1 MSNNPHVL
9 IVGAGFGGLGVAE
22 ELAHVPVD
30 VTLIDRHNYH
40 TFQPLLYQVA
50 TSLLNAEDVGAP
62 VRSLFRHQDNVT
74 FRMATVT
81 GVDIPSHRI
90 QLEDGNQIAYDYL
103 VLAGGATVN
112 YFNTPGAAEH
122 AFPLYTL
129 MNAVTLRNKILERFE
144 AADRDSAL
152 IEDGVLNFVIV
163 GSGPTGVE
171 IAGALSDL
179 FYNLLPRDYHQLATE
194 RPRVI
199 IVEKG
204 KEVLA
209 PFKDNLR
216 KYAKEELEER
226 RVEVRL
232 GETVAEVG
240 PTFVRLKSGEEIK
253 THTLIWAAGVK
264 ANPLADNLGLPQG
277 PGARVRLTPDLSV
290 PDHPEIFV
298 VGDMGEV
305 ASEGKLLP
313 QLGSVAMQS
322 GEHVGRQIAR
332 RIAGEET
339 QAFKYWDKGFMATI
353 GRGSAVVEFP
363 NQRTL
368 HGPLAY
374 FAWLGVHL
382 ALLNGTRN
390 RIETLWNW
398 GWSALTHD
406 RAARIIIEREEET
419 QSVTQSGAGGVTPVP
434 RSGDLGASGC
444 NGPLAELG

>member
-1 MSNNPHVL
+1 MGNTPHVA

-22 ELAHVPVD
+22 QLDHVPVE
-30 VTLIDRHNYH
+30 VTLIDQHNYH

-81 GVDIPSHRI
+81 GVDMPGHKI
-90 QLEDGNQIAYDYL
+90 QLKDGTQISYDYL
-103 VLAGGATVN
+103 VLAGGTTVN

-129 MNAVTLRNKILERFE
+129 MNAVKLRNRILERFE
-144 AADRDSAL
+144 ATDRDPAL
-152 IEDGVLNFVIV
+152 IDDGALNFVIV
-163 GSGPTGVE
+163 GAGPTGVE
-171 IAGALSDL
+171 TAGALSDL

-194 RPRVI
+194 KARI
-199 IVEKG
+199 IMVEMG

-216 KYAKEELEER
+216 AYAKEELERR

-232 GETVAEVG
+232 GEAVAEVG
-240 PTFVRLKSGEEIK
+240 STFVRLKSGEEIK
-253 THTLIWAAGVK
+253 AHTLIWAAGVR
-264 ANPLADNLGLPQG
+264 ANPLADTLGLPQG
-277 PGARVRLTPDLSV
+277 RGGRIKLNPDLSV

-305 ASEGKLLP
+305 ASDGQVLP

-332 RIAGEET
+332 RLHGDPG
-339 QAFKYWDKGFMATI
+339 QPFKYWDKGFMATI
-353 GRGSAVVEFP
+353 GRGAAVVELP
-363 NQRTL
+363 NKRTL

-382 ALLNGTRN
+382 ALLSGMRN

-406 RAARIIIEREEET
+406 RAARIIIDSKEDDE
-419 QSVTQSGAGGVTPVP
+419 VKNA
-434 RSGDLGASGC
+434 
-444 NGPLAELG
+444 

>member
-1 MSNNPHVL
+1 MSNTLHVV

-22 ELAHVPVD
+22 QLAHVPVE
-30 VTLIDRHNYH
+30 VTLIDQHDYH

-62 VRSLFRHQDNVT
+62 IRGLFRHQDNVT
-74 FRMATVT
+74 FHMATVT
-81 GVDIPSHRI
+81 QVDMPGHKI
-90 QLEDGNQIAYDYL
+90 QLSDGKHVSYDYL

-129 MNAVTLRNKILERFE
+129 MNAVKLRNRILERFE
-144 AADRDSAL
+144 AADRDPTL
-152 IEDGVLNFVIV
+152 IEDGALNFVIV
-163 GSGPTGVE
+163 GAGPTGVE
-171 IAGALSDL
+171 TAGALSDL
-179 FYNLLPRDYHQLATE
+179 FYNLLPRDYHQLATQKA
-194 RPRVI
+194 RVI
-199 IVEKG
+199 IVEMG

-216 KYAKEELEER
+216 SYAKEELEQR

-232 GETVAEVG
+232 GEAVAEVG
-240 PTFVRLKSGEEIK
+240 PTFVRLKSGEEIQA
-253 THTLIWAAGVK
+253 HTLIWAAGVR
-264 ANPLADNLGLPQG
+264 ANSLADLLGLPQG
-277 PGARVRLTPDLSV
+277 RGGRVKLNPDLSV

-305 ASEGKLLP
+305 ASDGEVLP

-332 RIAGEET
+332 RVAGEPG
-339 QAFKYWDKGFMATI
+339 QPFKYWDKGFMATI
-353 GRGSAVVEFP
+353 GRGAAVVELP
-363 NQRTL
+363 NKLTL

-382 ALLNGTRN
+382 ALLSGMRN

-406 RAARIIIEREEET
+406 RAARIIIESKDDE
-419 QSVTQSGAGGVTPVP
+419 VKNA
-434 RSGDLGASGC
+434 
-444 NGPLAELG
+444 

>member
-1 MSNNPHVL
+1 MRNTLHVV

-22 ELAHVPVD
+22 QLAHVPVE
-30 VTLIDRHNYH
+30 VTLIDQHDYH

-62 VRSLFRHQDNVT
+62 IRGLFRHQDNVT
-74 FRMATVT
+74 FHMATVT
-81 GVDIPSHRI
+81 QVDMPGHKI
-90 QLEDGNQIAYDYL
+90 QLSDGKHVSYDYL

-129 MNAVTLRNKILERFE
+129 MNAVKLRNRILERFE
-144 AADRDSAL
+144 AADRDPTL
-152 IEDGVLNFVIV
+152 IEDGALNFVIV
-163 GSGPTGVE
+163 GAGPTGVE
-171 IAGALSDL
+171 TAGALSDL

-194 RPRVI
+194 KARVI
-199 IVEKG
+199 IVEMG

-216 KYAKEELEER
+216 SYAKEELERR

-232 GETVAEVG
+232 GEAVAEVG
-240 PTFVRLKSGEEIK
+240 PTFVRLKSGDEIQA
-253 THTLIWAAGVK
+253 HTLIWAAGVR
-264 ANPLADNLGLPQG
+264 ANPLADLLGSPQG
-277 PGARVRLTPDLSV
+277 RGGRVKLNPDLSV

-305 ASEGKLLP
+305 ASDGEVLP

-332 RIAGEET
+332 RLAGEPG
-339 QAFKYWDKGFMATI
+339 QPFKYWDKGFMATI
-353 GRGSAVVEFP
+353 GRGAAVVELP
-363 NQRTL
+363 NKLTL

-382 ALLNGTRN
+382 ALLSGMRN

-406 RAARIIIEREEET
+406 RAARIIIESKDDE
-419 QSVTQSGAGGVTPVP
+419 VKNP
-434 RSGDLGASGC
+434 
-444 NGPLAELG
+444 

>member
-1 MSNNPHVL
+1 MSNTLHVV

-22 ELAHVPVD
+22 QLAHVPVE
-30 VTLIDRHNYH
+30 VTLIDQHDYH

-62 VRSLFRHQDNVT
+62 IRGLFRHQDNVT
-74 FRMATVT
+74 FHMATVT
-81 GVDIPSHRI
+81 QVDMPGHKI
-90 QLEDGNQIAYDYL
+90 QLSDGRHVSYDYL

-122 AFPLYTL
+122 ALPLYTL
-129 MNAVTLRNKILERFE
+129 MNAVKLRSRILERFE
-144 AADRDSAL
+144 AADRDPTLFKEGA
-152 IEDGVLNFVIV
+152 LNFVIV
-163 GSGPTGVE
+163 GAGPTGVE
-171 IAGALSDL
+171 TAGALSDL

-194 RPRVI
+194 KARVI
-199 IVEKG
+199 IVERG

-216 KYAKEELEER
+216 SYAKEELERR

-232 GETVAEVG
+232 GEAVAEVG
-240 PTFVRLKSGEEIK
+240 PTFVRLKSGEEIQA
-253 THTLIWAAGVK
+253 HTLIWAAGVL
-264 ANPLADNLGLPQG
+264 ANPLADLLGLPQG
-277 PGARVRLTPDLSV
+277 RGGRVQLNPDLSV

-305 ASEGKLLP
+305 ASEGEVLP

-332 RIAGEET
+332 RLAGELG
-339 QAFKYWDKGFMATI
+339 QPFKYWDKGFMATI
-353 GRGSAVVEFP
+353 GRGAAVVELP
-363 NQRTL
+363 SKLTL

-382 ALLNGTRN
+382 ALLSGMRN

-406 RAARIIIEREEET
+406 RAARIIIE
-419 QSVTQSGAGGVTPVP
+419 SK
-434 RSGDLGASGC
+434 DD
-444 NGPLAELG
+444 

>member
-1 MSNNPHVL
+1 MSNTLHVV

-22 ELAHVPVD
+22 QLAHVPVE
-30 VTLIDRHNYH
+30 VTLIDQHDYH

-50 TSLLNAEDVGAP
+50 SSLLNAEDVGAP
-62 VRSLFRHQDNVT
+62 IRGLFRHQDNVT
-74 FRMATVT
+74 FHMATVT
-81 GVDIPSHRI
+81 QVDMPGHKI
-90 QLEDGNQIAYDYL
+90 QLSDGKDVSYDYL

-129 MNAVTLRNKILERFE
+129 MNAVKLRNRILERFE
-144 AADRDSAL
+144 AADRDPTL
-152 IEDGVLNFVIV
+152 IEDGALNFVIV
-163 GSGPTGVE
+163 GAGPTGVE
-171 IAGALSDL
+171 TAGALSDL

-194 RPRVI
+194 KARVI
-199 IVEKG
+199 IVEMG

-216 KYAKEELEER
+216 SYAKEELQRR
-226 RVEVRL
+226 RVELRL
-232 GETVAEVG
+232 GEAVTEVG
-240 PTFVRLKSGEEIK
+240 PTFVRLKSGEEIQA
-253 THTLIWAAGVK
+253 HTLIWAAGVR
-264 ANPLADNLGLPQG
+264 ANPLADLLGLPQG
-277 PGARVRLTPDLSV
+277 RGGRVKLNPDLSV

-305 ASEGKLLP
+305 ASDGEVLP

-332 RIAGEET
+332 RVADEPG
-339 QAFKYWDKGFMATI
+339 QPFKYWDKGFMATI
-353 GRGSAVVEFP
+353 GRGAAVVELP
-363 NQRTL
+363 NKLTL

-382 ALLNGTRN
+382 TLMSGMRN

-406 RAARIIIEREEET
+406 RAARIIIESKNDE
-419 QSVTQSGAGGVTPVP
+419 VKNA
-434 RSGDLGASGC
+434 
-444 NGPLAELG
+444 

>member
-1 MSNNPHVL
+1 MSNTLHVV

-22 ELAHVPVD
+22 QLAHVPVE
-30 VTLIDRHNYH
+30 VTLIDQHDYH

-62 VRSLFRHQDNVT
+62 IRGLFRHQDNVT
-74 FRMATVT
+74 FHMATVT
-81 GVDIPSHRI
+81 QVDMPGHKI
-90 QLEDGNQIAYDYL
+90 QLSDGKHVSYDYL

-129 MNAVTLRNKILERFE
+129 MNAVKLRSRILERFE
-144 AADRDSAL
+144 AADRDPTL
-152 IEDGVLNFVIV
+152 IEEGALNFVIV
-163 GSGPTGVE
+163 GAGPTGVE
-171 IAGALSDL
+171 TAGALSDL

-194 RPRVI
+194 KARVI
-199 IVEKG
+199 IVEMG

-216 KYAKEELEER
+216 SYAKEELERR

-232 GETVAEVG
+232 GEAVAEVG
-240 PTFVRLKSGEEIK
+240 PTFVRLKSGEEIQA
-253 THTLIWAAGVK
+253 HTLIWAAGVR
-264 ANPLADNLGLPQG
+264 ANPLADLLGLPQG
-277 PGARVRLTPDLSV
+277 RGGRVKLNPDLSV

-305 ASEGKLLP
+305 ASDGEVLP

-332 RIAGEET
+332 RLAGEPG
-339 QAFKYWDKGFMATI
+339 QPFKYWDKGFMATI
-353 GRGSAVVEFP
+353 GRGAAVVELP
-363 NQRTL
+363 NKLTL

-382 ALLNGTRN
+382 ALLSGMRN

-406 RAARIIIEREEET
+406 RAARIIIESKDDE
-419 QSVTQSGAGGVTPVP
+419 VKNA
-434 RSGDLGASGC
+434 
-444 NGPLAELG
+444 

>member
-1 MSNNPHVL
+1 MND
-9 IVGAGFGGLGVAE
+9 GE
-22 ELAHVPVD
+22 E
-30 VTLIDRHNYH
+30 I
-40 TFQPLLYQVA
+40 
-50 TSLLNAEDVGAP
+50 S
-62 VRSLFRHQDNVT
+62 
-74 FRMATVT
+74 
-81 GVDIPSHRI
+81 
-90 QLEDGNQIAYDYL
+90 YDYL

-112 YFNTPGAAEH
+112 YFGTPGAAEH

-129 MNAVTLRNKILERFE
+129 MNAVRLRNRVMERFE
-144 AADRDSAL
+144 AAAGDPTV
-152 IEDGVLNFVIV
+152 INDGALNFVVV
-163 GSGPTGVE
+163 GAGPTGVGNGRRTRQISSTTCSRMIITNWQPTRLE
-171 IAGALSDL
+171 SLSSRWEKRCSLSSRRTYESTPDRSLRNAGLNCVS
-179 FYNLLPRDYHQLATE
+179 
-194 RPRVI
+194 
-199 IVEKG
+199 
-204 KEVLA
+204 
-209 PFKDNLR
+209 
-216 KYAKEELEER
+216 AKLWL
-226 RVEVRL
+226 RL
-232 GETVAEVG
+232 GQHSSDSNLAKKS
-240 PTFVRLKSGEEIK
+240 RL
-253 THTLIWAAGVK
+253 HTLIWAAVCR
-264 ANPLADNLGLPQG
+264 ANPLAHLLGMPQG
-277 PGARVRLTPDLSV
+277 RGGRVKLNPDLSV

-322 GEHVGRQIAR
+322 GDHVGRQIAR

-406 RAARIIIEREEET
+406 RAARIIMESDDET
-419 QSVTQSGAGGVTPVP
+419 QGVTQSGAGAAAPV
-434 RSGDLGASGC
+434 RGRGDLGASS
-444 NGPLAELG
+444 

>member
-1 MSNNPHVL
+1 MEKKIMSNTLHVV

-22 ELAHVPVD
+22 QLAHVPVE
-30 VTLIDRHNYH
+30 VTLIDQHDYH

-62 VRSLFRHQDNVT
+62 IRGLFRHQDNVT
-74 FRMATVT
+74 FHMATVT
-81 GVDIPSHRI
+81 QVDMPGHKI
-90 QLEDGNQIAYDYL
+90 QLSDGKHVSYDYL
-103 VLAGGATVN
+103 VLAGGASVN

-129 MNAVTLRNKILERFE
+129 MNAVKLRSRILERFE
-144 AADRDSAL
+144 AADRDPTL
-152 IEDGVLNFVIV
+152 IEDGALNFVIV
-163 GSGPTGVE
+163 GAGPTGVE
-171 IAGALSDL
+171 TAGALSDL

-194 RPRVI
+194 KARVI
-199 IVEKG
+199 IVERG

-216 KYAKEELEER
+216 SYAKEELQRR

-232 GETVAEVG
+232 GEAVAEVG
-240 PTFVRLKSGEEIK
+240 PTFVRLKSGEEVQA
-253 THTLIWAAGVK
+253 HTLIWAAGVR
-264 ANPLADNLGLPQG
+264 ANPLADLLGLPQG
-277 PGARVRLTPDLSV
+277 RGGRVKLNPDLSV

-305 ASEGKLLP
+305 ASDGEVLP

-332 RIAGEET
+332 RLAGEPG
-339 QAFKYWDKGFMATI
+339 QPFKYWDKGFMATI
-353 GRGSAVVEFP
+353 GRGAAVVELP
-363 NQRTL
+363 NKLTL

-382 ALLNGTRN
+382 ALLSGMRN

-406 RAARIIIEREEET
+406 RAARIIIESKDDE
-419 QSVTQSGAGGVTPVP
+419 VKNA
-434 RSGDLGASGC
+434 
-444 NGPLAELG
+444 

>member
-1 MSNNPHVL
+1 MGNTPHVA

-22 ELAHVPVD
+22 QLDHVPVE
-30 VTLIDRHNYH
+30 VTLIDQHNYH

-81 GVDIPSHRI
+81 GVDMPGHKI
-90 QLEDGNQIAYDYL
+90 QLKDGTQISYDYL
-103 VLAGGATVN
+103 VLAGGTTVN

-129 MNAVTLRNKILERFE
+129 MNAVKLRNRILERFE
-144 AADRDSAL
+144 ATDRDPAL
-152 IEDGVLNFVIV
+152 IDDGALNFVIV
-163 GSGPTGVE
+163 GAGPTGVE
-171 IAGALSDL
+171 TAGALSDL

-194 RPRVI
+194 KARI
-199 IVEKG
+199 IMVEMG

-216 KYAKEELEER
+216 AYAKEELERR

-232 GETVAEVG
+232 GEAVAEVG
-240 PTFVRLKSGEEIK
+240 STFVRLKSGEEIK
-253 THTLIWAAGVK
+253 AHTLIWAAGVR
-264 ANPLADNLGLPQG
+264 ANPLADMLGLPQG
-277 PGARVRLTPDLSV
+277 RGGRIQLNPDLSV

-305 ASEGKLLP
+305 TADGKVLP

-332 RIAGEET
+332 RLHGEPG
-339 QAFKYWDKGFMATI
+339 QPFRYWDKGFMATI
-353 GRGSAVVEFP
+353 GRGAAVVELP
-363 NQRTL
+363 NKLTL

-382 ALLNGTRN
+382 ALLSGMRN

-406 RAARIIIEREEET
+406 RAARIIIDS
-419 QSVTQSGAGGVTPVP
+419 Q
-434 RSGDLGASGC
+434 GDEVKNA
-444 NGPLAELG
+444 

>member
-1 MSNNPHVL
+1 MSNTLHVV

-22 ELAHVPVD
+22 QLAHVPVE
-30 VTLIDRHNYH
+30 VTLIDQHDYH

-62 VRSLFRHQDNVT
+62 IRGLFRHQDNVT
-74 FRMATVT
+74 FHMATVT
-81 GVDIPSHRI
+81 QVDMPGHKI
-90 QLEDGNQIAYDYL
+90 QLSDGKHVSYDYL

-129 MNAVTLRNKILERFE
+129 MNAVKLRNRILERFE
-144 AADRDSAL
+144 AADRDPTL
-152 IEDGVLNFVIV
+152 IEDGALNFVIV
-163 GSGPTGVE
+163 GAGPTGVE
-171 IAGALSDL
+171 TAGALSDL
-179 FYNLLPRDYHQLATE
+179 FYNLLPRDYHQLATQKA
-194 RPRVI
+194 RVI
-199 IVEKG
+199 IVEMG

-216 KYAKEELEER
+216 SYAKEELEQR
-226 RVEVRL
+226 RVEVCL
-232 GETVAEVG
+232 GEAVAEVG
-240 PTFVRLKSGEEIK
+240 PTFVRLKSGEEIQA
-253 THTLIWAAGVK
+253 HTLIWAAGVR
-264 ANPLADNLGLPQG
+264 ANSLADLLGLPQG
-277 PGARVRLTPDLSV
+277 RGGRVKLNPDLSV

-305 ASEGKLLP
+305 ASDGEVLP

-332 RIAGEET
+332 RVAGEPG
-339 QAFKYWDKGFMATI
+339 QPFKYWDKGFMATI
-353 GRGSAVVEFP
+353 GRGAAVVELP
-363 NQRTL
+363 NKLTL

-382 ALLNGTRN
+382 ALLSGMRN

-406 RAARIIIEREEET
+406 RAARIIIESKDDE
-419 QSVTQSGAGGVTPVP
+419 VKNA
-434 RSGDLGASGC
+434 
-444 NGPLAELG
+444 

>member
-1 MSNNPHVL
+1 MVRKEKKIMSNTRHVA

-22 ELAHVPVD
+22 QLDHVPVE
-30 VTLIDRHNYH
+30 VTLIDRNNYH

-50 TSLLNAEDVGAP
+50 TSLLNAEDVGAA
-62 VRSLFRHQDNVT
+62 VRSIFRHQDNVT

-81 GVDIPSHRI
+81 GVDMPGHKI
-90 QLEDGNQIAYDYL
+90 QLEDGNQISYDYL
-103 VLAGGATVN
+103 VLAGGTSVN

-129 MNAVTLRNKILERFE
+129 MNAVKLRNRILERFE
-144 AADRDSAL
+144 AADRDPTL
-152 IEDGVLNFVIV
+152 IESGALNFVIV
-163 GSGPTGVE
+163 GAGPTGVE
-171 IAGALSDL
+171 TAGALSDL

-194 RPRVI
+194 KARVI
-199 IVEKG
+199 IVEMG

-216 KYAKEELEER
+216 AYAKEELERR

-232 GETVAEVG
+232 GEAVAEVG
-240 PTFVRLKSGEEIK
+240 STFVRLKSGEEIK
-253 THTLIWAAGVK
+253 AHTLIWAAGVR
-264 ANPLADNLGLPQG
+264 ANPLADMLGLPQG
-277 PGARVRLTPDLSV
+277 HGGRIKLNPDLSV
-290 PDHPEIFV
+290 PDHPEIFA

-305 ASEGKLLP
+305 ASDGKVLP

-332 RIAGEET
+332 SLHGEPG
-339 QAFKYWDKGFMATI
+339 QPFKYWDKGFMATI
-353 GRGSAVVEFP
+353 GRGAAVVELP
-363 NQRTL
+363 NKGTL

-382 ALLNGTRN
+382 ALLSGMRN

-398 GWSALTHD
+398 G
-406 RAARIIIEREEET
+406 
-419 QSVTQSGAGGVTPVP
+419 
-434 RSGDLGASGC
+434 
-444 NGPLAELG
+444 